1 MVIETEIR
9 RSIRHIVKTT
19 PFQIPIQRSKYQPK
33 KGFRHRPSFRTKD
46 QLRQEISNLK
56 LEIIDLTS
64 KLNDSIKAQIALK
77 KKINF
82 EVSKKIPI
90 KRKRHDGGEKQSR
103 KKVCKIDTSTN
114 AKNKAMKRKSDMFD
128 DLDTTHKRSKSNNN
142 VSKLRV
148 KRKAEDG
155 GENPPPIKKYKIFTT
170 KNVKQ
175 NIIKPN
181 SELCYTNVQNISH
194 LEKNITPNVSL
205 QDDLETVVEKAT
217 KNITPIVSLQDRL
230 DTAVEKVTMRNK
242 QMWDSLRLKEVDDN
256 VVDDEVQ
263 VLGSTNNNDSILNN
277 EQDNDVETDIENE
290 VIYIATPQKSHRK
303 SYYNCSKCNS
313 KFKSTATLN
322 EHIYDNHMSD
332 NLTTETKESP
342 LSKQVKQEMFDN
354 VDIRTSSNTLSE
366 KDLNKVLQ
374 KNHQLMRNL
383 K

>member
-1 MVIETEIR
+1 MVMETEIR

-103 KKVCKIDTSTN
+103 KKVCK
-114 AKNKAMKRKSDMFD
+114 RKSDMFD

-217 KNITPIVSLQDRL
+217 KNITPIDSLQDRL

-242 QMWDSLRLKEVDDN
+242 QLWDSLRLKEVDDN

>member
-19 PFQIPIQRSKYQPK
+19 PFQIPIQRSKYQAK

-175 NIIKPN
+175 NIIKRN
-181 SELCYTNVQNISH
+181 SELCDTNDKTNSH
-194 LEKNITPNVSL
+194 VEKNIASNISL
-205 QDDLETVVEKAT
+205 QDHLDTVVEKAT
-217 KNITPIVSLQDRL
+217 MS
-230 DTAVEKVTMRNK
+230 NK
-242 QMWDSLRLKEVDDN
+242 QMWDSLRLKEIDDN
-256 VVDDEVQ
+256 SVDDEIQ
-263 VLGSTNNNDSILNN
+263 VLASTSTNNNDSILNN
-277 EQDNDVETDIENE
+277 EQDNDVVTDIEDE

-303 SYYNCSKCNS
+303 SHYNCSKCNS
-313 KFKSTATLN
+313 QFKSATTLN
-322 EHIYDNHMSD
+322 DHIYENHISGK
-332 NLTTETKESP
+332 LTKETKASP

-354 VDIRTSSNTLSE
+354 VDIRASSNTLSV

-374 KNHQLMRNL
+374 NNHQLMKNL
-383 K
+383 N